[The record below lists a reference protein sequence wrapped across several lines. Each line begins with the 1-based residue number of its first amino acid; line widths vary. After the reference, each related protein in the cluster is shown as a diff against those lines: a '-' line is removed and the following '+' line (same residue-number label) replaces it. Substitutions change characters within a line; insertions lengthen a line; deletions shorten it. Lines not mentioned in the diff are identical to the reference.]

1 MFNTLLHFCS
11 ISHNSESRI
20 IEKNKHFLNILS
32 LFLSDVLHDRGPP
45 RPPIALL
52 SSRTASENLDD
63 QQRLQQTCAQPPR
76 TYPKPITQQPPPTLP
91 KPPSDPTPQPP
102 PSLAKPFTQ
111 ASQTQLRLQTFC
123 QPLPNP
129 NLQTSPP
136 NPQPKSQI
144 PPPTPPK
151 PQALP
156 QALVKSYSLTLDHS
170 GDFNRSSVLPGD
182 LLSPTESEDI
192 LSDRMSSKQMSI
204 KER

>member
-1 MFNTLLHFCS
+1 MLQ
-11 ISHNSESRI
+11 
-20 IEKNKHFLNILS
+20 
-32 LFLSDVLHDRGPP
+32 DPGPP
-45 RPPIALL
+45 RPPIAHL
-52 SSRTASENLDD
+52 SSGTASEHLDA
-63 QQRLQQTCAQPPR
+63 QQHLQQTCSQPPR
-76 TYPKPITQQPPPTLP
+76 THPKPPPQQPPPTLP
-91 KPPSDPTPQPP
+91 KPPSDVTPQPP
-102 PSLAKPFTQ
+102 PPLAKPFTQ
-111 ASQTQLRLQTFC
+111 ASQTQLRLQPFS
-123 QPLPNP
+123 QPLPKP
-129 NLQTSPP
+129 YLQTSPP

-192 LSDRMSSKQMSI
+192 LLDRMSSKQMSI